1 MLSEWVQELL
11 EIYLIII
18 PYSAIRLNI
27 FNVMNKTIIIAEA
40 GVNHNGS
47 IERAKEMI
55 TVATECGV
63 DYIKFQTSSSP
74 EAVISKFAIMAEYQK
89 ENTKSDDNQL
99 DMVRKISLP
108 MQDFTSLKDY
118 CEEVGIRFMS
128 TPFDLESIDFLS
140 GLGMDYMKVPSGE
153 ITNLPYLRKIASKGI
168 PVIMS
173 TGMCRLGEIEDA
185 LDILYNGG
193 MSTEDITLLHCN
205 TEYPTPMVDVNLRAM
220 ETLRSAFGTK
230 VGYSDHT
237 KGIEVPIAAVVM
249 GATVI
254 EKHFTLN
261 KTLPG
266 PDHVASLDPTEL
278 KAMVDAIRNIELAV
292 GKHGKRVSSS
302 EHKNIAI
309 ARKSIVAAKDIK
321 SGEIFTE
328 ENLTVKRPG
337 NGISPMRWD
346 SVVGLRS
353 PRDFMEDELI
363 EL

>member
-1 MLSEWVQELL
+1 MSH
-11 EIYLIII
+11 
-18 PYSAIRLNI
+18 
-27 FNVMNKTIIIAEA
+27 TIIIAEA

-47 IERAKEMI
+47 YERAKRMI
-55 TVATECGV
+55 DTAHQCGV
-63 DYIKFQTSSSP
+63 DYIKFQTFKANKIANRF
-74 EAVISKFAIMAEYQK
+74 AVQADYQK
-89 ENTKSDDNQL
+89 KNLKEESSQVEMLKKLELSDN
-99 DMVRKISLP
+99 
-108 MQDFTSLKDY
+108 DFYSLKDY
-118 CEEVGIRFMS
+118 CDEIGIKFMS

-140 GLGMDYMKVPSGE
+140 ELSMDYMKVPSGE

-185 LDILYNGG
+185 LDVLYKGG
-193 MSTEDITLLHCN
+193 MSTNDITLLHCN

-237 KGIEVPIAAVVM
+237 QGIEVPIAAVAM

-254 EKHFTLN
+254 EKHFTLD

-266 PDHVASLDPTEL
+266 PDHVASLDPVEL
-278 KAMVDAIRNIELAV
+278 KAMVDAIRNIEFAI
-292 GKHGKRVSSS
+292 GMSEKRVSSS
-302 EHKNIAI
+302 ECKNIAI

-328 ENLTVKRPG
+328 YNLTVKRPG
-337 NGISPMRWD
+337 NGISPMQWD
-346 SVVGLRS
+346 SIIGKMAI
-353 PRDFMEDELI
+353 RDFAADELI

>member
-1 MLSEWVQELL
+1 MSH
-11 EIYLIII
+11 
-18 PYSAIRLNI
+18 
-27 FNVMNKTIIIAEA
+27 TIIIAEA

-47 IERAKEMI
+47 YERAKRMI
-55 TVATECGV
+55 DTAHQCGV
-63 DYIKFQTSSSP
+63 DYIKFQTFKANKIANRF
-74 EAVISKFAIMAEYQK
+74 AVQADYQK
-89 ENTKSDDNQL
+89 KNLKEESSQVEMLKKLELSDN
-99 DMVRKISLP
+99 
-108 MQDFTSLKDY
+108 DFYSLKDY
-118 CEEVGIRFMS
+118 CDEIGIKFMS

-140 GLGMDYMKVPSGE
+140 ELSMDYMKVPSGE

-185 LDILYNGG
+185 LDVLYKGG
-193 MSTEDITLLHCN
+193 MSTNDITLLHCN

-237 KGIEVPIAAVVM
+237 QGIEVPIAAVTM

-254 EKHFTLN
+254 EKHFTLD

-266 PDHVASLDPTEL
+266 PDHVASLDPVEL
-278 KAMVDAIRNIELAV
+278 KAMVDAIRNIEFAI
-292 GKHGKRVSSS
+292 GMSEKRVSSS
-302 EHKNIAI
+302 ECKNIAI

-328 ENLTVKRPG
+328 YNLTVKRPG
-337 NGISPMRWD
+337 NGISPMQWD
-346 SVVGLRS
+346 SIIGKMAI
-353 PRDFMEDELI
+353 RDFAADELI